1 MKKRY
6 IKRDRF
12 DDDDQR
18 IFQYITDYIVDYEGY
33 DPDFENLV
41 DEMKIYAMNFT
52 ISASKPSRSH
62 SSAPIKPEFDNL
74 SINYY
79 HDDVVTDPETSDRYD
94 YAYY

>member
-18 IFQYITDYIVDYEGY
+18 IFQYMTDYIVDYEDY
-33 DPDFENLV
+33 DPDVENLI
-41 DEMKIYAMNFT
+41 DEMKTYTMNFT
-52 ISASKPSRSH
+52 LSAFKPFH
-62 SSAPIKPEFDNL
+62 PFAFIKSEFDNF

-79 HDDVVTDPETSDRYD
+79 HDDVVTDPEISNQYD
-94 YAYY
+94 YVYY